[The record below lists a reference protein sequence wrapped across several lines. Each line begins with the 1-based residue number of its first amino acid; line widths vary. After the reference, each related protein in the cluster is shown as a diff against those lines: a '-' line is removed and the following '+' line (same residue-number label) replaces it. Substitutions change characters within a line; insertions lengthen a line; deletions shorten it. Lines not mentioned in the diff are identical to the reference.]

1 MPKDF
6 QEFPNVVFLQ
16 PLNAAHKLRNKPTI
30 LVTLGNLTIDY
41 MKKQKHLSS
50 L

>member
-16 PLNAAHKLRNKPTI
+16 PLNDVHIQHNKPTI
-30 LVTLGNLTIDY
+30 LATLGNLIIDY